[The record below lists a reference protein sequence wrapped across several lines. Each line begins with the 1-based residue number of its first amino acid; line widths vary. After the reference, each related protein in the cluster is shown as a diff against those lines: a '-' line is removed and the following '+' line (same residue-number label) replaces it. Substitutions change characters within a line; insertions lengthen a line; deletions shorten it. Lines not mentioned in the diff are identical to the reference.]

1 MALSKEQKELVQH
14 NLDTTDMDLKEVVSR
29 ANEIIFSD
37 DPIKLADA
45 KKEFAPPKKAKK

>member
-14 NLDTTDMDLKEVVSR
+14 NLDTTDMDLKEVVEQV
-29 ANEIIFSD
+29 NNVIFAK